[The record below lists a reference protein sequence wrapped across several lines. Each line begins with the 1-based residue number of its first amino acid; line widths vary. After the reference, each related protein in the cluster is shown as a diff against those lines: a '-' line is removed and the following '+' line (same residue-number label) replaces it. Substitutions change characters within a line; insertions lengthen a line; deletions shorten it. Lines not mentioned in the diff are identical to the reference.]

1 MDKKSTNIAGTA
13 EPASNSSPD
22 APAQPVVTVV
32 ETPINEP
39 NSTTAAETMPAT
51 DPVTGAPVDTVVLVK
66 PPKKKKTGLI
76 VSIIIIIL
84 LLLGGIGFAIWYF
97 AVYQSPENVVFDS
110 VNKLITAEHV
120 SPHGSFTTTI
130 ASDNGY
136 DVKMTVSV
144 ESSSTR
150 LPNEASVW
158 LMLSVYDDSGE
169 PATDEAI
176 KLNVGTV
183 QMADGVAYLKI
194 ENLTETFEQLL
205 PNIFPATNCPSY
217 TDCIEIEKPVETAL
231 YEVAELIDDEW
242 WQISL
247 NDILDELDMLEDW
260 QAEVVTDIYTCSVD
274 AMNADYS
281 DEIALLYRDHRFIT
295 VQAVDGGP
303 LRVEGAED
311 YIVTL
316 DYEQL
321 AEFLNATQNLPA
333 ADAFRNCY
341 NAAIDRAEQGARKS
355 GDYSYTAEDFDEM
368 RLSEGQTKDIQA
380 SDLEK
385 YLPDAEDF
393 TIVLSIDTWSHEL
406 RQFEVI
412 FDNGGQADILSI
424 AFDYSAQPEVSAPTE
439 YRPITELFE
448 EVIEIVVELF
458 SEDEDVPELPGL
470 DFELP
475 VEIGV

>member
-51 DPVTGAPVDTVVLVK
+51 DPETGAPVDTVVLVK

-76 VSIIIIIL
+76 VSIIIVIL

-97 AVYQSPENVVFDS
+97 AVYQSPENVVFNS

-158 LMLSVYDDSGE
+158 LMMAVYDASGE

-183 QMADGVAYLKI
+183 QMSDGIAYLKI

-205 PNIFPATNCPSY
+205 PNIFPATNCSPS
-217 TDCIEIEKPVETAL
+217 TNCIETENPIETAL

-260 QAEVVTDIYTCSVD
+260 QAEVVTDIYTCSID

-281 DEIALLYRDHRFIT
+281 DEIALLYKRNRF
-295 VQAVDGGP
+295 VNVEELADEQSGP
-303 LRVEGAED
+303 TGTTAYLVS
-311 YIVTL
+311 L
-316 DYEQL
+316 DYDAL
-321 AEFLNATQNLPA
+321 ANFLNAAKRSSSTT
-333 ADAFRNCY
+333 DFYNCY
-341 NAAIDRAEQGARKS
+341 NAAIDKAAKNAD
-355 GDYSYTAEDFDEM
+355 DYY
-368 RLSEGQTKDIQA
+368 
-380 SDLEK
+380 
-385 YLPDAEDF
+385 YDAEDF
-393 TIVLSIDTWSHEL
+393 EEMKISLDDMEDISASDLKQYLPENAKIVLHIDSWSHEL
-406 RQFEVI
+406 HEIELRPDTA
-412 FDNGGQADILSI
+412 DNETLLSI

-448 EVIEIVVELF
+448 EVVEIVVELF